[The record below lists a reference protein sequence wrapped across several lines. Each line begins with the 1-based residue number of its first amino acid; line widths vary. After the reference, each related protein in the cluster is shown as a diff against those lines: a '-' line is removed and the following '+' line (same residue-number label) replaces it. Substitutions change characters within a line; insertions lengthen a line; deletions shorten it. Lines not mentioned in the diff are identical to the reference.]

1 MRIPR
6 MSTRRWMIAVA
17 VFALAMPVTRLESE
31 RSRKLSAEAERA
43 GQRYYQSRKK
53 NTAANFYRAR
63 SQKYA
68 RAASPLRFLMLW
80 KSD

>member
-1 MRIPR
+1 

-43 GQRYYQSRKK
+43 GQIARYYQSRKQ

-80 KSD
+80 TSD